1 MSPGL
6 KGDKGRERGRMEGR
20 KGTIECRVGGQGK
33 DSKVMGE
40 GKERRGL
47 LGREEKDNGEI
58 ERWGRKGR
66 MRINGE
72 RKRKGQKGKRIKWER

>member
-1 MSPGL
+1 M
-6 KGDKGRERGRMEGR
+6 
-20 KGTIECRVGGQGK
+20 
-33 DSKVMGE
+33 
-40 GKERRGL
+40 